1 VEGVHR
7 RLAHRER
14 QGRDRVWVV
23 NRRPSTA
30 GSADAG
36 TLGTALSALWET
48 VPTGMRLTYF
58 SRDTVPAQYR
68 DGLGQRR
75 GRPLGVD
82 LSGLPEPIHK
92 ELAWCIFRI
101 IELGGKVDVT
111 HTRMLARWLADTVSD
126 LGSRAPQSLA
136 ELSTRD
142 WQQQMALSVRR
153 RTDALPGSATAK
165 DMRQQLT
172 RCHRL
177 LTAAYD
183 TRPWWLR
190 EVWDPNLDPRIPQR
204 VHEPRGRHS
213 IHLDRIA
220 TGWLRGGAQWH
231 CKVGLETGALSWGTA
246 QLRVDTLVAFDVF
259 LAGRDVPGPW
269 LANEPTEVRMLML
282 DYLGHI
288 SARRID
294 RPGPRQGQPLSRA
307 RISALLCGVEQL
319 YGFMHDNRD
328 TAAAALSE
336 PGWRR
341 LGSHHAVFFRRGE
354 KPGRQ
359 RRTREADVI
368 DPGAFTQIM
377 AGIGVLA
384 EEGGLGDEQA
394 MRILML
400 LARTGRRVN
409 EICLLDRDPLLAL
422 DKPPSAIDA
431 DGLVARL
438 HYQQTKIH
446 GAPDTILVDQET
458 VAIIRAQQQWAD
470 RALANR
476 GPGTTP
482 KYLFLAARKNR
493 NGDRPY
499 SSGRL
504 RQLLT
509 ELARRLD
516 VRDSTGSFVDFQR
529 THRFRH
535 TKATSLLNAG
545 VPLHVVQRYLG
556 HLTPEMTMVYAHTL
570 ASTHEAEFLRY
581 RKLTADARELTI
593 DPRDLYDMLAL
604 DQRTDRILPNGW
616 CLLPPRQACT
626 KGNACLTCD
635 KFTTDAT
642 FLPELTTQRERTLQ
656 LIDQRQ
662 AAFHARTGQ
671 DMGEDNVWLAGRHQ
685 EQHALDTIIATL
697 QQTTPADGHGPAVRG
712 AGTAARAA
720 GTSHGGQERSNAR

>member
-1 VEGVHR
+1 MNRHR
-7 RLAHRER
+7 
-14 QGRDRVWVV
+14 
-23 NRRPSTA
+23 STA
-30 GSADAG
+30 KGGAAAG
-36 TLGTALSALWET
+36 PLGVAISALWET
-48 VPTGMRLTYF
+48 VPAGMRLAYF
-58 SRDTVPAQYR
+58 SRETVPQQYR
-68 DGLGQRR
+68 GGLGQRD
-75 GRPLGVD
+75 GRPLGID
-82 LSGLPEPIHK
+82 LSGLPEPMRR
-92 ELAWCIFRI
+92 EVAWCIFRI
-101 IELGGKVDVT
+101 IEQGGKVDVT
-111 HTRMLARWLADTVSD
+111 HTRMLTRWLADTVSD
-126 LGSRAPQSLA
+126 LGSQAPRSLA

-142 WQQQMALSVRR
+142 WQHQMVLSVRR
-153 RTDALPGSATAK
+153 RTGVLPAPATAR
-165 DMRQQLT
+165 DMREQLG

-190 EVWDPNLDPRIPQR
+190 EVWDPGLDPRIPQR

-213 IHLDRIA
+213 IHFDRIA
-220 TGWLRGGAQWH
+220 TGWLRQAAQWH
-231 CKVGLETGALSWGTA
+231 CKVGLETGAMSWGTA
-246 QLRVDTLVAFDVF
+246 QLRIDTLVAFDAF

-269 LANEPTEVRMLML
+269 LADEPTEVRMLML
-282 DYLGHI
+282 DYLGHVR
-288 SARRID
+288 ARRVQ
-294 RPGPRQGQPLSRA
+294 RPGPSQGQPLSRA
-307 RISALLCGVEQL
+307 RVSALLCGVEQL
-319 YGFMHDNRD
+319 YAFMHDNRD
-328 TAAAALSE
+328 TAATAVSE
-336 PGWRR
+336 PGWLR
-341 LGSHHAVFFRRGE
+341 LGPHHAVFFRRGE
-354 KPGRQ
+354 KPGRL

-368 DPGAFTQIM
+368 GPDAFTQIM

-384 EEGGLGDEQA
+384 APVAEGGLGDEQA

-400 LARTGRRVN
+400 LARTGRRVS
-409 EICLLDRDPLLAL
+409 EICLLDRNPLLAL
-422 DKPPSAIDA
+422 DKPPSASDT

-458 VAIIRAQQQWAD
+458 VEIIRAQQQWAD
-470 RALANR
+470 DTLA
-476 GPGTTP
+476 GAEPITAP
-482 KYLFLAARKNR
+482 KYLFLAVRKNR

-509 ELARRLD
+509 ELAHRLD
-516 VRDSTGSFVDFQR
+516 VRDSAGTFVDFQR

-556 HLTPEMTMVYAHTL
+556 HLTPEMTMIYAHTL

-581 RKLTADARELTI
+581 RKLTADARELNI

-642 FLPELTTQRERTLQ
+642 FLPELATQRERTLQ

-671 DMGEDNVWLAGRHQ
+671 DMGEDNVWLAGRRQ
-685 EQHALDTIIATL
+685 EQRALDTIITTL
-697 QQTTPADGHGPAVRG
+697 QQTAPVTGHGPAVRG
-712 AGTAARAA
+712 AGTAARTTAP
-720 GTSHGGQERSNAR
+720 TSHSGQEYPSAR

>member
-1 VEGVHR
+1 
-7 RLAHRER
+7 
-14 QGRDRVWVV
+14 V
-23 NRRPSTA
+23 NRQRSAAKP
-30 GSADAG
+30 GSGAEA
-36 TLGTALSALWET
+36 GTALSALWET
-48 VPTGMRLTYF
+48 VPVGMRLTYI
-58 SRDTVPAQYR
+58 SRDTVPEQYR
-68 DGLGQRR
+68 GGLGQRR
-75 GRPLGVD
+75 GRPLGID
-82 LSGLPEPIHK
+82 LSRLPEPIRK
-92 ELAWCIFRI
+92 ELVWCIWRI
-101 IELGGKVDVT
+101 IEQGGKVDVT
-111 HTRMLARWLADTVSD
+111 HTRMLATRIADTVSD
-126 LGSRAPQSLA
+126 LSSRAPRSLI
-136 ELSTRD
+136 ELSTQD
-142 WQQQMALSVRR
+142 WLRQMALSVRR
-153 RTDALPGSATAK
+153 RTSTLPGAATAR
-165 DMRQQLT
+165 DMREQLG

-183 TRPWWLR
+183 TRPWWMR
-190 EVWDPNLDPRIPQR
+190 DVWDPSLDSRIPQR

-213 IHLDRIA
+213 IHFDRIG
-220 TGWLRGGAQWH
+220 TGWLRRGAQWY

-246 QLRVDTLVAFDVF
+246 QLRVDTLVDFDKF

-269 LANEPTEVRMLML
+269 LADEPTEVRLLML
-282 DYLGHI
+282 DYLAHI
-288 SARRID
+288 RARRVE
-294 RPGPRQGQPLSRA
+294 RPGPSQGQPLSRS
-307 RISALLCGVEQL
+307 RVSALLCGVEQF
-319 YGFMHDNRD
+319 YAFVHDNRD
-328 TAAAALSE
+328 AATAVLSE

-341 LGSHHAVFFRRGE
+341 LGPHHTVFFRRGE
-354 KPGRQ
+354 KPGRL
-359 RRTREADVI
+359 RRTREAEVI
-368 DPGAFTQIM
+368 DPDALTQIM
-377 AGIGVLA
+377 AGIGVLAAPA

-400 LARTGRRVN
+400 LVRTGRRVN

-422 DKPPSAIDA
+422 DMPTTDTDA
-431 DGLVARL
+431 GGFVARL

-470 RALANR
+470 QVLA
-476 GPGTTP
+476 GGESAVTAP
-482 KYLFLAARKNR
+482 KYLFLAARRNR

-504 RQLLT
+504 RQLLSQ
-509 ELARRLD
+509 LARRLD
-516 VRDSTGSFVDFQR
+516 IRDSAGSFVDFQR

-616 CLLPPRQACT
+616 CLLPPRQSCT

-642 FLPELTTQRERTLQ
+642 FLPELITQHERTLQ

-662 AAFHARTGQ
+662 AAFHTRTGM
-671 DMGEDNVWLAGRHQ
+671 DMGEDNVWLAGRRQ
-685 EQHALDTIIATL
+685 EQRALDTIITTL
-697 QQTTPADGHGPAVRG
+697 QHMTPEDGGQAVRG
-712 AGTAARAA
+712 IGTTAHTTA
-720 GTSHGGQERSNAR
+720 GTSHSGQERASAR

>member
-1 VEGVHR
+1 
-7 RLAHRER
+7 
-14 QGRDRVWVV
+14 
-23 NRRPSTA
+23 
-30 GSADAG
+30 
-36 TLGTALSALWET
+36 
-48 VPTGMRLTYF
+48 MRLTYI
-58 SRDTVPAQYR
+58 SRDTVPAHYR

-75 GRPLGVD
+75 GRPLGID
-82 LSGLPEPIHK
+82 LSRLPEPMRT
-92 ELAWCIFRI
+92 ELVWCIWRI
-101 IELGGKVDVT
+101 IEQGGKVDVT
-111 HTRMLARWLADTVSD
+111 HMRMLSRRIADTVSD
-126 LGSRAPQSLA
+126 LGSRAPQSLLG
-136 ELSTRD
+136 LSTQD
-142 WQQQMALSVRR
+142 WQHQMALSVRR
-153 RTDALPGSATAK
+153 RTGTLPGVATAR
-165 DMRQQLT
+165 DMREQLG

-177 LTAAYD
+177 LSAAYD
-183 TRPWWLR
+183 TRPWWMR
-190 EVWDPNLDPRIPQR
+190 EVWDPSLDSRIPQR

-213 IHLDRIA
+213 IHFDRIGA
-220 TGWLRGGAQWH
+220 GWLRRGTQWY

-246 QLRVDTLVAFDVF
+246 QLRVDTLVDFDKF

-269 LANEPTEVRMLML
+269 LADEPTEVRLLML
-282 DYLGHI
+282 DYLAHI
-288 SARRID
+288 RARRVE
-294 RPGPRQGQPLSRA
+294 RPGPSQGQPLSRS
-307 RISALLCGVEQL
+307 RVSALLCGVEQL
-319 YGFMHDNRD
+319 YAFMHDNQD

-341 LGSHHAVFFRRGE
+341 LEPHHAVFYRRGE
-354 KPGRQ
+354 KPGRL

-368 DPGAFTQIM
+368 DPDALTQIM

-384 EEGGLGDEQA
+384 APAEEAGLGDEQA

-409 EICLLDRDPLLAL
+409 EICMLDRDPLLPL
-422 DKPPSAIDA
+422 DMTPSVTDP
-431 DGLVARL
+431 GGFVARL
-438 HYQQTKIH
+438 RYQQTKIH

-470 RALANR
+470 SVRASR
-476 GPGTTP
+476 GPVTAP
-482 KYLFLAARKNR
+482 KYLFLAARNNR

-516 VRDSTGSFVDFQR
+516 IRDSAGSFVDFQR

-570 ASTHEAEFLRY
+570 ASTQEAEFLRY
-581 RKLTADARELTI
+581 RKLTADARELAI

-616 CLLPPRQACT
+616 CLLPPRQSCT

-642 FLPELTTQRERTLQ
+642 FLPELTIQRERTLQ

-662 AAFHARTGQ
+662 ATFRARTGT
-671 DMGEDNVWLAGRHQ
+671 DMGEDNVWLAGRRQ
-685 EQHALDTIIATL
+685 EQRALDTIIATL
-697 QQTTPADGHGPAVRG
+697 QQTTPIDGGGPAIRG
-712 AGTAARAA
+712 PGVTARIADET
-720 GTSHGGQERSNAR
+720 GHSGQERASAR

>member
-1 VEGVHR
+1 VR
-7 RLAHRER
+7 RQR
-14 QGRDRVWVV
+14 
-23 NRRPSTA
+23 STA
-30 GSADAG
+30 KPGSADAG
-36 TLGTALSALWET
+36 RLGAALSALWET
-48 VPTGMRLTYF
+48 VPAGMRLTYF

-68 DGLGQRR
+68 GGLGQRR

-82 LSGLPEPIHK
+82 LSRLPEPMRK
-92 ELAWCIFRI
+92 ELAWCIYRI
-101 IELGGKVDVT
+101 IEQGGKVDVT

-126 LGSRAPQSLA
+126 LGSRAPKSLA
-136 ELSTRD
+136 ELSARD
-142 WQQQMALSVRR
+142 WQHQMALSVRR
-153 RTDALPGSATAK
+153 RTGALPGSATAR
-165 DMRQQLT
+165 DMREQLG

-190 EVWDPNLDPRIPQR
+190 EVWDPNLDSRIPQR
-204 VHEPRGRHS
+204 AHEPRGRHS
-213 IHLDRIA
+213 IHFDRIG
-220 TGWLRGGAQWH
+220 TGWLRRGAQWH
-231 CKVGLETGALSWGTA
+231 CRVGLETGALSWGTA
-246 QLRVDTLVAFDVF
+246 QLRVDTLVAFDAF
-259 LAGRDVPGPW
+259 LADRDVPGPW
-269 LANEPTEVRMLML
+269 LADEPTEVRMLML

-288 SARRID
+288 RARRIQ
-294 RPGPRQGQPLSRA
+294 RPGPRQGQPLSRS

-319 YGFMHDNRD
+319 YAFMHDNRD
-328 TAAAALSE
+328 SAVAALSE

-341 LGSHHAVFFRRGE
+341 LGPHHAVFFRRGE
-354 KPGRQ
+354 KPSRL

-368 DPGAFTQIM
+368 DPDAFSQII
-377 AGIGVLA
+377 AGIGVLAAPA

-409 EICLLDRDPLLAL
+409 EICLLDQDPLLAL
-422 DKPPSAIDA
+422 DRPPSATDA
-431 DGLVARL
+431 DGFVARL

-470 RALANR
+470 EALTDR
-476 GPGTTP
+476 GPITAP
-482 KYLFLAARKNR
+482 KYLFLAARRNR

-509 ELARRLD
+509 ELARRLN
-516 VRDSTGSFVDFQR
+516 VRDSAGSFVDFQR

-616 CLLPPRQACT
+616 CLLPPRQTCT

-662 AAFHARTGQ
+662 AAFRARTRQ
-671 DMGEDNVWLAGRHQ
+671 DMGEDNVWLAGRRQ

-697 QQTTPADGHGPAVRG
+697 QQTTPVDGNGPAVRG
-712 AGTAARAA
+712 AGTAARTTAQ
-720 GTSHGGQERSNAR
+720 TSHAEQESASAR